1 MTSILTLSKND
12 PHVFCRTWHGLSN
25 VVYRFSMR
33 RVVLEI
39 SRGVE
44 INPPAGSRLAQTPA
58 DARVNLE
65 NVENQN
71 VNRCPFY
78 VDCAVFVSQFRGF
91 RLQCT
96 AHVSFRTSM

>member
-1 MTSILTLSKND
+1 
-12 PHVFCRTWHGLSN
+12 
-25 VVYRFSMR
+25 MR
-33 RVVLEI
+33 QP
-39 SRGVE
+39 
-44 INPPAGSRLAQTPA
+44 NPPTPKIYFLLGF
-58 DARVNLE
+58 RPLNLE

-71 VNRCPFY
+71 VINARPFY